1 MPTPYTDIIPLV
13 RAVVGDFGT
22 KDQQGNLEPY
32 SFDYDDASISS
43 TLTLA
48 LLKYPSFSGNGTQV
62 TPEITTDNDL
72 GSITYYTALL
82 LALPEGEFSLHV
94 PNMKYFRKANEN
106 LLANILGELSNFN
119 DDGAAMPA
127 TWGVWDKALN
137 EGKLVADRYRSARGA
152 V

>member
-1 MPTPYTDIIPLV
+1 MSTPYTDIIPLV

-22 KDQQGNLEPY
+22 RDQQGNLEPN

-48 LLKYPSFSGNGTQV
+48 LLKYSSFSGDGTDV
-62 TPEITTDNDL
+62 TPSITTDNDL
-72 GSITYYTALL
+72 GSIAYYTALL
-82 LALPEGEFSLHV
+82 LSLPDGEFSLHV

-119 DDGAAMPA
+119 DDGTPLPA
-127 TWGVWDKALN
+127 TWGVWDAVLN
-137 EGKLVADRYRSARGA
+137 EGRLVADRYRSARGA
-152 V
+152 L